1 MQISEISPIPYD
13 SWLTSSDPLL
23 KTAITSLI
31 DTYGGYFCGQKAD
44 RKTKNQIKKLTIIIF
59 RQSGFSDMAV
69 VEEAIRILA
78 QCNYK
83 VTPTK
88 SAHSIRDDEFAAL
101 CDYQNRFRNQIESS
115 DLLG

>member
-44 RKTKNQIKKLTIIIF
+44 RKTKNQIKKLKVVIF

-83 VTPTK
+83 V
-88 SAHSIRDDEFAAL
+88 R
-101 CDYQNRFRNQIESS
+101 
-115 DLLG
+115 